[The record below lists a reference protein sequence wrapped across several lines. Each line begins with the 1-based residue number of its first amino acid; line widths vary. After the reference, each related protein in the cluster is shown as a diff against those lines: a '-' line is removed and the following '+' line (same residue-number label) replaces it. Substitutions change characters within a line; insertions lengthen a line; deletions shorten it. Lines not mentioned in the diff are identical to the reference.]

1 MQDFVIIMHYTG
13 NYMGRT
19 ALYQKYRSTTF
30 DEVVGQEYVVK
41 SIRNAVRSDKIGH
54 AYLFCG
60 PRGTG
65 KTTMAR
71 LLAKSVNCENRAE
84 APCGHCE
91 NCIASA
97 NGTHPDIIEINA
109 ANETHV
115 ENIRELIERA
125 RLAPMQGKYKIYIV
139 DEVHQLSS
147 AASSALLK
155 TLEEPPENVI
165 FVLAT
170 TDPQK
175 LLPTI
180 ISRCQRFDFT
190 RVNVWQIRDHLM
202 KIGEKEGIYIDK
214 DAAMMIA
221 DLSEG
226 GMRDALSIMDQCA
239 AYTDDHITLEEID
252 KIYGLTTTEEKVDLI
267 HNINT
272 GDIESILKKM
282 QAYEQQGLDLQR
294 YTDGL
299 IEILKDC
306 TVYTNTGKEQLLSIL
321 TKEQADMLVQENSST
336 AYLAMAQE
344 FLETKN
350 QFRFAVNAISC
361 MEIHCLKLM
370 NDQNKFEQ
378 KTVQY
383 VQPAPVR
390 STEQVIPAAEEKP
403 VVKQPSAQTE
413 ITLIPAEEPI
423 EKSIEEPEEK
433 PETENIEIH
442 ASIPDKETPE
452 LDAEKV
458 LELLVQC
465 NKQAKTEFDEAFM
478 HVSEEASFEDQ
489 KYAVLLNQAKIAAAG
504 KNCAILTVHSQAVA
518 NRINDPLMNEQLY
531 FFLQRTIQ
539 SDKMLYAVPENIYQ
553 DAVRLFVEKRKAGT
567 LPEPCRIEK
576 YTQDEEKE
584 LTPEEKVISL
594 FGKENVTIIGG
605 E

>member
-1 MQDFVIIMHYTG
+1 MHYTG
-13 NYMGRT
+13 DYMGRT

-190 RVNVWQIRDHLM
+190 RVNTWQIRDHLM

-306 TVYTNTGKEQLLSIL
+306 TVYANTGKKELLSIL
-321 TKEQADMLVQENSST
+321 TGEQAEQLAQENIST

-370 NDQNKFEQ
+370 NDQNRIEQ

-383 VQPAPVR
+383 VQPKPVPKPQP
-390 STEQVIPAAEEKP
+390 QVIQPVVQKEEKP
-403 VVKQPSAQTE
+403 MEIQPETPAE
-413 ITLIPAEEPI
+413 ITLKPAEEPA
-423 EKSIEEPEEK
+423 ETAPENE
-433 PETENIEIH
+433 ETESFEIH
-442 ASIPDKETPE
+442 ASIPEKEAPE

-458 LELLVQC
+458 VELLVQC
-465 NKQAKTEFDEAFM
+465 NKQAKTEFEEAYM

-489 KYAVLLNQAKIAAAG
+489 KYAVLLNQAKTAAAG
-504 KNCAILTVHSQAVA
+504 KDCVILTVHSQAIA
-518 NRINDPLMNEQLY
+518 NRINDPMMNEQLY
-531 FFLQRTIQ
+531 YFLQRTVQ
-539 SDKMLYAVPENIYQ
+539 SDKMLYAVQDSVYQ
-553 DAVRLFVEKRKAGT
+553 EAVRLFVEKRKAGT
-567 LPEPCRIEK
+567 LPEPCTIVK
-576 YTQDEEKE
+576 YTQDEVKE
-584 LTPEEKVISL
+584 LTPEEKVINL

>member
-13 NYMGRT
+13 NYMGKT